1 MTPDTPL
8 AAVPAAIQSD
18 IARAVAILKEG
29 GCSAVFLFGSGAA
42 GTLTERSDLDLA
54 VQGCPPEQ
62 FFRLLG
68 RLLYELDR
76 SVDLVDLD
84 APDPFAQMVQREGGL
99 QRVG

>member
-8 AAVPAAIQSD
+8 AAVPADIQSD
-18 IARAVAILKEG
+18 ITRAVAILKEG

-42 GTLTERSDLDLA
+42 GTFTERSDLDLA
-54 VQGCPPEQ
+54 VQGCPPEA

-76 SVDLVDLD
+76 SVDLIDLD
-84 APDPFAQMVQREGGL
+84 APDPFAQMLQREGGL

>member
-1 MTPDTPL
+1 MSDTP
-8 AAVPAAIQSD
+8 PIAIQAD

-42 GTLTERSDLDLA
+42 GTFSDQSDLDLA
-54 VQGCPPEQ
+54 VQGCPPEA

-84 APDPFAQMVQREGGL
+84 ASDPFAQMLLREGDL

>member
-1 MTPDTPL
+1 MQVD
-8 AAVPAAIQSD
+8 V
-18 IARAVAILKEG
+18 ARAVAILKEG

-42 GTLTERSDLDLA
+42 GTFTDQSDVDLA
-54 VQGCPPEQ
+54 VQGCPPEK

-84 APDPFAQMVQREGGL
+84 APDPFAQMLLRDGGL

>member
-1 MTPDTPL
+1 MTPDTPH
-8 AAVPAAIQSD
+8 AAVPAAIRSD

-54 VQGCPPEQ
+54 VQGCPPEA

-84 APDPFAQMVQREGGL
+84 APDPFAQMLQREGGL

>member
-1 MTPDTPL
+1 MTDIPDVIKP
-8 AAVPAAIQSD
+8 D
-18 IARAVAILKEG
+18 ITRAVAILKEG

-54 VQGCPPEQ
+54 VQGCPPEA

-84 APDPFAQMVQREGGL
+84 APDPFAQMLQREGGL